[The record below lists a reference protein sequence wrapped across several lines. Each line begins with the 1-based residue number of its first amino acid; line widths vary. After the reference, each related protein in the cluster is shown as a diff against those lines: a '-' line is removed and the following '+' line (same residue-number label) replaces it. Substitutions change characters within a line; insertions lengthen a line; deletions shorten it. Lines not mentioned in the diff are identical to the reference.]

1 MAFYVV
7 LCNNTGINDLADS
20 AIVPERRVDM
30 NKADL
35 IDAIAKKAEMTKKDA
50 GVALDAIIESVS
62 GSLSKGEKVTL
73 VGFGTFDVRERKA
86 RTGVNPRTKAKIK
99 IPASKAPVFKAG
111 KELKE
116 KVAATKTKKK

>member
-1 MAFYVV
+1 
-7 LCNNTGINDLADS
+7 
-20 AIVPERRVDM
+20 M

-62 GSLSKGEKVTL
+62 ASLAKGEKVTL
-73 VGFGTFDVRERKA
+73 VGFGTFDVRDRKA

-111 KELKE
+111 KELKG
-116 KVAATKTKKK
+116 KVAATKAKKK

>member
-1 MAFYVV
+1 
-7 LCNNTGINDLADS
+7 
-20 AIVPERRVDM
+20 M

-50 GVALDAIIESVS
+50 GVALDAVIESVS
-62 GSLSKGEKVTL
+62 ASLAKGEKVTL
-73 VGFGTFDVRERKA
+73 VGFGTFDVRDRKA

-116 KVAATKTKKK
+116 KVAATKGKRR

>member
-1 MAFYVV
+1 
-7 LCNNTGINDLADS
+7 
-20 AIVPERRVDM
+20 M

-50 GVALDAIIESVS
+50 GKALDAIIESVS
-62 GSLSKGEKVTL
+62 GALARGEKVTL

-111 KELKE
+111 KELKG
-116 KVAATKTKKK
+116 KVAASKGKKK

>member
-1 MAFYVV
+1 
-7 LCNNTGINDLADS
+7 
-20 AIVPERRVDM
+20 M

-50 GVALDAIIESVS
+50 GVALDAIIESIS
-62 GSLSKGEKVTL
+62 ASLAKGEKVTL

-116 KVAATKTKKK
+116 KVAKKE

>member
-1 MAFYVV
+1 
-7 LCNNTGINDLADS
+7 
-20 AIVPERRVDM
+20 M

-35 IDAIAKKAEMTKKDA
+35 IDAIAQKAEMTKKDA

-62 GSLSKGEKVTL
+62 GSLAKGEKVTL

-86 RTGVNPRTKAKIK
+86 RTGVNPRTKEKIK

-111 KELKE
+111 KELKG
-116 KVAATKTKKK
+116 KVAATKAKKK

>member
-1 MAFYVV
+1 MPE
-7 LCNNTGINDLADS
+7 IS
-20 AIVPERRVDM
+20 ERRVDM

-50 GVALDAIIESVS
+50 GVALDAIIESIS
-62 GSLSKGEKVTL
+62 GSLVKGEKVTL
-73 VGFGTFDVRERKA
+73 VGFGTFDVRDRKA
-86 RTGVNPRTKAKIK
+86 RTGVNPRTKEKIK

-116 KVAATKTKKK
+116 KVAATKGKKK

>member
-1 MAFYVV
+1 
-7 LCNNTGINDLADS
+7 
-20 AIVPERRVDM
+20 M

-50 GVALDAIIESVS
+50 GVALDAIIDSIS
-62 GSLSKGEKVTL
+62 GSLAKGEKVTL

-86 RTGVNPRTKAKIK
+86 RTGVNPRTKEKIK

-116 KVAATKTKKK
+116 KVAAAKGKKK

>member
-1 MAFYVV
+1 
-7 LCNNTGINDLADS
+7 
-20 AIVPERRVDM
+20 M

-50 GVALDAIIESVS
+50 GVALDAIIEAIS
-62 GSLSKGEKVTL
+62 GSLAKGEKVTL
-73 VGFGTFDVRERKA
+73 VGFGTFDVRDRKA

-111 KELKE
+111 KELKG
-116 KVAATKTKKK
+116 KVAAAKGKKK

>member
-1 MAFYVV
+1 
-7 LCNNTGINDLADS
+7 
-20 AIVPERRVDM
+20 M

-50 GVALDAIIESVS
+50 GIALDAIIESVS
-62 GSLSKGEKVTL
+62 GSLVKGEKVTL
-73 VGFGTFDVRERKA
+73 VGFGTFDVRDRKA

-116 KVAATKTKKK
+116 KVAATKGKKK

>member
-1 MAFYVV
+1 MPPNFQ
-7 LCNNTGINDLADS
+7 IS
-20 AIVPERRVDM
+20 ERRVLHM

-62 GSLSKGEKVTL
+62 ASLAKGEKVTL
-73 VGFGTFDVRERKA
+73 VGFGTFDVRDRKA

-111 KELKE
+111 KELKG
-116 KVAATKTKKK
+116 KVAVTKGKKK